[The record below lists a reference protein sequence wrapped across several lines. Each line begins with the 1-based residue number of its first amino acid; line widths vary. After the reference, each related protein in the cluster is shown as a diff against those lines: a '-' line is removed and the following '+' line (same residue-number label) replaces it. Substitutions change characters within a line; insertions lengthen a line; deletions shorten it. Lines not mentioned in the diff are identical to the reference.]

1 MPITDQL
8 SRSEFT
14 ETVLNIVNKKV
25 EEKNGF
31 SLAIDGE
38 WGCGKTTILDMLQEK
53 LKLRYLVVRYNC
65 WKNDIYE
72 DPLIPLLYE
81 FAEALNKEYY
91 VQSLNYEKKALKI
104 ATISIRTLV
113 DLLIESNIGI
123 TIKIIEKSLDKLG
136 IPIIRT
142 IVKACKKIKNIVTQE
157 HIQND
162 CIKNKTPIEFL
173 IKQVQDV
180 LGPLM
185 GVENRGIILMIDEL
199 DRCLPDYAIKVLE
212 RLHHICFGTRIVLI
226 TAVNKKELSGSIAK
240 AFGQINSDNKDSF
253 AEHYLQKFIDF
264 TIHLNNGLFAE
275 PDISF
280 LNGLEQRFDD
290 DSVFDN
296 NEFNF
301 CCRQILSGIPMRN
314 IKQIVKKIG
323 IFHPLVEKKRPCQY
337 GKYSKSLLL
346 AEIIDS
352 VTFFYLHS
360 EHHAETIEYIGP
372 TGHDQLS
379 YVGFG
384 RDDKYRES
392 AFGKHLEIYTNDFP
406 SNPCGSD
413 KQKIDGPKSVLKYL
427 YRNTDKNVWKF
438 ENDIDKLIKE
448 DDEGLWQFREQI
460 CKICGIKVFNY

>member
-1 MPITDQL
+1 MKIAGTTITGLLKLLRVPVDL
-8 SRSEFT
+8 TIEAISDVVRPVADTIHSIHE
-14 ETVLNIVNKKV
+14 IV
-25 EEKNGF
+25 EEQHIKT
-31 SLAIDGE
+31 DGVG
-38 WGCGKTTILDMLQEK
+38 W
-53 LKLRYLVVRYNC
+53 N
-65 WKNDIYE
+65 
-72 DPLIPLLYE
+72 
-81 FAEALNKEYY
+81 
-91 VQSLNYEKKALKI
+91 
-104 ATISIRTLV
+104 
-113 DLLIESNIGI
+113 
-123 TIKIIEKSLDKLG
+123 
-136 IPIIRT
+136 
-142 IVKACKKIKNIVTQE
+142 
-157 HIQND
+157 
-162 CIKNKTPIEFL
+162 TPIEFL
-173 IKQVQDV
+173 ISQIQDV

-212 RLHHICFGTRIVLI
+212 RLHHICFGTRIILI

-280 LNGLEQRFDD
+280 LNGLEQQFDD

-346 AEIIDS
+346 AEIIDA

-372 TGHDQLS
+372 NGHDQLS

-392 AFGKHLEIYTNDFP
+392 AFGKHLETYTNDFP

-427 YRNTDKNVWKF
+427 YRNADKNVWKF